1 MPVPPR
7 KNDLG
12 NFLRARRAALTPEE
26 TGVPTYGEDR
36 RVPGLRREE
45 VALLAGVS
53 VKSYT
58 RLEQGESHH
67 VSDAVLEAI
76 AGALRLNEA
85 DRRHLA
91 RLAWP
96 TPLIRRTGPE
106 TVRESLVALA
116 EATTDKAAFIVGR
129 HLDLL
134 AGNRLGY
141 ALLGLPSGQPVNLA
155 LQMFLDPAVRDL
167 YVDWE
172 EEARTYAA
180 CLRVATVTDPDDPRL
195 AELVGELTIKSPDFV
210 RMWAAHP
217 VGQWAHGIHEYNHP
231 LVGRLTLIGE
241 GFDVADE
248 PCQHLTFQLAAPGSD
263 AAERLRLLDSLAASR
278 RPGGGGQRAH
288 LGQGRGA

>member
-1 MPVPPR
+1 VSEQN

-12 NFLRARRAALTPEE
+12 DFLRARRAALSPTE
-26 TGVPTYGEDR
+26 TGVPTYGKER

-53 VKSYT
+53 VKTYT
-58 RLEQGESHH
+58 RLEQGESHQ

-76 AGALRLNEA
+76 AGALRLDET

-96 TPLIRRTGPE
+96 TPLVRRIRPE
-106 TVRESLVALA
+106 TVRKSLLTLAEDTTDRVAL
-116 EATTDKAAFIVGR
+116 IVGR

-141 ALLGLPSGQPVNLA
+141 AVLGLPSGQPVNMA
-155 LQMFLDPAVRDL
+155 RQMFLESEVRDL

-172 EEARTYAA
+172 AEALNFAA
-180 CLRVATVTDPDDPRL
+180 YLRVATVTDPDDSRL
-195 AELVGELTIKSPDFV
+195 SELVGELTIKSPDFV

-217 VGQWAHGIHEYNHP
+217 VGDWAHGIHEYNHP

-241 GFDVADE
+241 SFDVAGE
-248 PCQHLTFQLAAPGSD
+248 PCQHFTLQSAAPGSD
-263 AAERLRLLDSLAASR
+263 TAERLRLLDSLAA
-278 RPGGGGQRAH
+278 
-288 LGQGRGA
+288 

>member
-1 MPVPPR
+1 VSQQR

-12 NFLRARRAALTPEE
+12 DFLRTRRAALTPEA
-26 TGVPTYGEDR
+26 TGVPTYGKDR

-58 RLEQGESHH
+58 RLEQGESHQ
-67 VSDAVLEAI
+67 VSDQVLEAI
-76 AGALRLNEA
+76 AGALRLNET

-96 TPLIRRTGPE
+96 TPLIRRTQPE
-106 TVRESLVALA
+106 TVRDSLLALA
-116 EATTDKAAFIVGR
+116 EATTDRVAFIVGR

-141 ALLGLPSGQPVNLA
+141 ALLGLPHGQPVNMA
-155 LQMFLDPAVRDL
+155 LQTFLDPAFRDL

-172 EEARTYAA
+172 VEARNYAA
-180 CLRVATVTDPDDPRL
+180 YLRVATVTDPDDPRL
-195 AELVGELTIKSPDFV
+195 AELVGELSIKSPDFV

-217 VGQWAHGIHEYNHP
+217 VGEWAHGIHEYNHP
-231 LVGRLTLIGE
+231 QVGRLTLVGE

-248 PCQHLTFQLAAPGSD
+248 PCQHFTFQSPAPGSD
-263 AAERLRLLDSLAASR
+263 AAERLQLLGSLAAE
-278 RPGGGGQRAH
+278 
-288 LGQGRGA
+288 